1 MVHRGVT
8 NLRVETPFHNTRNVT
23 DNRFMSQGHSPSTP
37 TTGRAE
43 ARALTPD
50 METDHRNWEQEM
62 IKNINQLSVTG
73 GLTQLQNE
81 SFLIQKQEEKRVEI
95 EQQLAHINTL
105 NHLINMEV
113 ASNNGSMEDED
124 EIDNLQNII
133 CSTDPGL
140 LSRDYN
146 TRLEL
151 MKTVQVNL
159 GQVLIRKSR
168 RLQKMQA
175 EQVDTR
181 GLNKKEKGNL
191 EY

>member
-1 MVHRGVT
+1 M
-8 NLRVETPFHNTRNVT
+8 
-23 DNRFMSQGHSPSTP
+23 
-37 TTGRAE
+37 
-43 ARALTPD
+43 
-50 METDHRNWEQEM
+50 
-62 IKNINQLSVTG
+62 K
-73 GLTQLQNE
+73 
-81 SFLIQKQEEKRVEI
+81 
-95 EQQLAHINTL
+95 
-105 NHLINMEV
+105 
-113 ASNNGSMEDED
+113 DED
-124 EIDNLQNII
+124 KIENLQNII

-181 GLNKKEKGNL
+181 GLNKKVKGNL
-191 EY
+191 DY

>member
-1 MVHRGVT
+1 M
-8 NLRVETPFHNTRNVT
+8 
-23 DNRFMSQGHSPSTP
+23 
-37 TTGRAE
+37 
-43 ARALTPD
+43 TPD

-105 NHLINMEV
+105 NHSINMEV